1 MIQTLQEKSL
11 VATKFFI
18 AIYIYIYNH
27 RLHTHTWVLIIS
39 NLHIMSPTCLSPKTH
54 AASHLKIPSNNLTQ
68 LIKVLV
74 LPYYLRKLPESMT
87 TASFAF
93 RRRLNKLKKALYFF
107 DLTPERRIKSHIQCQ
122 TQPSTLLS
130 INQLRN

>member
-1 MIQTLQEKSL
+1 MIKL
-11 VATKFFI
+11 VYLKNLHAQKRRK
-18 AIYIYIYNH
+18 YSCVYIYNH

-39 NLHIMSPTCLSPKTH
+39 NHHIISPTCLSPKTH

-87 TASFAF
+87 TASSAF

-107 DLTPERRIKSHIQCQ
+107 DLTLERRIKSHIQC
-122 TQPSTLLS
+122 
-130 INQLRN
+130 